1 MQKQTTMP
9 DNKKIAL
16 ICEDPANL
24 FEMAGTEDKKLL
36 ESLRT
41 RGWIAEAKDWKDP
54 QADWPLYDLVIL
66 KSPYDYHYRLNEFST
81 WLHKLSA
88 LSVRLLNPVE
98 MVLWNADKHY
108 LKEISEAGFYIIPSI
123 FLEKDVTTDLAGLF
137 TRLGADK
144 IIVKPCVSGGS
155 KNTFTLVKGDPELGK
170 HPLNELLR
178 QEAFIAQPFLKEI
191 HAGEWSLVFFGGR
204 FSHAIVKKPKEGDFR
219 VQPQYGATIHSVQP
233 DAVVIKE
240 ATALVRRFAADALY
254 TRVDGVLVDGKL
266 ALMELELIEPLLY
279 TVFEERSVENYLAAL
294 EEKMQAVS

>member
-1 MQKQTTMP
+1 MP
-9 DNKKIAL
+9 DNKRIAL

-24 FEMAGTEDKKLL
+24 FEMARNEDKRLL
-36 ESLRT
+36 ESLNA
-41 RGWIAEAKDWKDP
+41 RGWTAEAKDWKDP
-54 QADWPLYDLVIL
+54 QADWASYGLVIL
-66 KSPYDYHYRLNEFST
+66 KSPYDYHNRLEEFSA
-81 WLHKLSA
+81 WLHQLSA
-88 LSVRLLNPVE
+88 LGVHLLNPVK

-108 LKEISEAGFYIIPSI
+108 LKEIEEAGFYIIPSI
-123 FLEKDVTTDLAGLF
+123 FLEKDTPTELSTLF
-137 TRLGADK
+137 TRLGTDK

-155 KNTFTLVKGDPELGK
+155 KNTFTLVKGDPVLPT

-191 HAGEWSLVFFGGR
+191 HAGEWSLIFFGGR

-219 VQPQYGATIHSVQP
+219 VQPQYGATIKGVQP
-233 DAVVIKE
+233 DAGVIKE

-279 TVFEERSVENYLAAL
+279 TAFEERSFESYLRAL
-294 EEKMQAVS
+294 EEKTMAVS

>member
-1 MQKQTTMP
+1 MP
-9 DNKKIAL
+9 DNKRIAL

-24 FEMAGTEDKKLL
+24 FEMARNEDKKLL
-36 ESLRT
+36 ESLNT
-41 RGWIAEAKDWKDP
+41 RGWTAEVKDWKDP
-54 QADWPLYDLVIL
+54 QADWSSYGLVIL
-66 KSPYDYHYRLNEFST
+66 KSPFDYHNRLNEFRT

-88 LSVRLLNPVE
+88 LGVRLLNPVE

-108 LKEISEAGFYIIPSI
+108 LKEIKEAGFYIIPSI
-123 FLEKDVTTDLAGLF
+123 FLEKDTTTDLSTLF
-137 TRLGADK
+137 TRLGTDK

-155 KNTFTLVKGDPELGK
+155 KNTFTLVKGDPELPK

-219 VQPQYGATIHSVQP
+219 VQPQYGATISGVQP
-233 DAVVIKE
+233 DAAVIKE

-254 TRVDGVLVDGKL
+254 TRVDGLLVDGKL

-279 TVFEERSVENYLAAL
+279 TAFEERSFENYLGAL
-294 EEKMQAVS
+294 EEKTMVVN